1 MKRFLGWHHIVDRL
15 LHVAIVALALL
26 FAFLLRFDFSLS
38 PADVH
43 DLLIALCVAVVIK
56 PVVFHFSGL
65 HKGWRQYVESGD
77 LARIFIS
84 NIAASMTF
92 AGVTF
97 LIAGAGFPR
106 SVYFIDFVLALLLT
120 GGIRFIVYFI
130 QQNIREAHTRPHG
143 KRILIHGLGE
153 SAFSLV
159 REIQSK
165 PASEYEVVGFLDDD
179 PVNLKERSLGT
190 RVLGTSRDAAQVVSQ
205 LRRAGTP
212 VDEIVIATRSGKQRN
227 VGEVLANCR
236 ASRIPCRTLP
246 PLTEVL
252 NGKPASSKI
261 RNVSVTD
268 LLGREPVQLEK
279 GRIHSS
285 IAGRSI
291 LVTGAAG
298 SIGSEICRQI
308 IKYGPCRLIAFDQA
322 ESDLY
327 RLECELSRQG
337 NGTEWVSVLGDMR
350 NFDLLNNVISRY
362 SVDSI
367 FHAAAYKHVP
377 MLEHHVGVGVHNNVI
392 GTWNLARAAALNG
405 VSNLLLISTDKAVNP
420 TSVMGASK
428 RVCELIV
435 SSLSTSQ
442 FVSVPKCVAVR
453 FGNVLGSNGSVVPL
467 FQAQIESGGPVTVT
481 HPDMRRFFMTIPE
494 AVMLVLQAS
503 TMGTGSDVFV
513 LDMGTQ
519 VRIVELAENMIYAA
533 GLTPYEDIEI
543 RFTGMR
549 PGEKLYEELGLAGE
563 RIIDTHYDRIKLFK
577 DPVLDWPKVGSW
589 VAALQ
594 RVIDG
599 GDAARIVDH
608 LKTLV
613 PEFQP
618 DARWSE
624 HRDVDLHHVRELAS
638 AHAG

>member
-1 MKRFLGWHHIVDRL
+1 MRRFLGWHHIVDRL

-38 PADVH
+38 PANVH
-43 DLLIALCVAVVIK
+43 CLLIGLCVAVAIK
-56 PVVFHFSGL
+56 PVIFHFSGL

-77 LARIFIS
+77 LGRIFVS

-92 AGVTF
+92 SGVTY
-97 LIAGAGFPR
+97 LIAGAAFPR
-106 SVYFIDFVLALLLT
+106 SVYFIDFILALLLT
-120 GGIRFIVYFI
+120 GGIRFMVYFI
-130 QQNIREAHTRPHG
+130 QQSLREAHTRPHS

-153 SAFSLV
+153 SALSLV

-165 PASEYEVVGFLDDD
+165 PASEYEVAGFLDDD
-179 PVNLKERSLGT
+179 PLNLKERALGI

-212 VDEIVIATRSGKQRN
+212 VDEIVIATGTGKQRS

-246 PLTEVL
+246 PITEVL
-252 NGKPASSKI
+252 NGKPASAKI

-308 IKYGPCRLIAFDQA
+308 IKYGPSRLIAFDQA

-327 RLECELSRQG
+327 RLECELSKQG
-337 NGTEWVSVLGDMR
+337 NGAEWVSVLGDMR
-350 NFDLLNNVISRY
+350 NFDLLSNVMSRY

-435 SSLSTSQ
+435 SSLSTSH
-442 FVSVPKCVAVR
+442 FLTVPKCVAVR

-563 RIIDTHYDRIKLFK
+563 RIVDTHYDRIKLFK
-577 DPVLDWPKVGSW
+577 DPILDWPEVGAW
-589 VAALQ
+589 VADLQ
-594 RVIDG
+594 RVIAD

-624 HRDVDLHHVRELAS
+624 HRDGDLHPARELAS